1 MDIWPLREDH
11 DIPARSHMAELLQA
25 LRLVPRVED
34 PPVIDVRRPETISPE
49 AWNKRHPRPPRQ
61 PYPGGIV
68 PFVEALGKGLTSSY
82 PSQLARMLLRHGLG
96 AQPGEIPPTDIPEDP
111 EELRA
116 AAAWITR
123 YVNEGREQESFPE
136 FMARGLGKA
145 LGGRGPLIDVLPL
158 HRLLGLTPRIA
169 GPLLGGPAAPMDTDA
184 PPEPPHMVAQMR
196 ALTRSQA
203 V

>member
-1 MDIWPLREDH
+1 ME
-11 DIPARSHMAELLQA
+11 E
-25 LRLVPRVED
+25 

-49 AWNKRHPRPPRQ
+49 AWDTRRPRPPRQ
-61 PYPGGIV
+61 PSPGGIV

-82 PSQLARMLLRHGLG
+82 PSQLARILLRHGLG
-96 AQPGEIPPTDIPEDP
+96 AQPGEILPIDIPEDP

-116 AAAWITR
+116 AAEWITR

-136 FMARGLGKA
+136 FMARALGKA

-158 HRLLGLTPRIA
+158 HRLLGPNPRIA

-184 PPEPPHMVAQMR
+184 PPEPPNMAAQVR
-196 ALTRSQA
+196 ALNRLQA